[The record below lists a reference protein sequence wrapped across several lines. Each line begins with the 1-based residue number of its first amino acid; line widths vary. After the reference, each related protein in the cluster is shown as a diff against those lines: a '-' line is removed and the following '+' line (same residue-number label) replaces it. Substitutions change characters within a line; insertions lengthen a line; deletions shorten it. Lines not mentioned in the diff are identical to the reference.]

1 MEIKE
6 LIRKDLETVTIIKD
20 LGHPV
25 NEWEIER
32 LKTVN
37 DVLLHSASILS
48 DAQEML
54 QRGYKTEQVNSEI
67 NEAKFFIFKAMQY
80 LELNPLCPFNDLCP
94 IYKKAKTIPILM
106 RR

>member
-1 MEIKE
+1 MEINE
-6 LIRKDLETVTIIKD
+6 LIRKHLETLTVIKEID
-20 LGHPV
+20 HPV

-48 DAQEML
+48 DVQEML
-54 QRGYKTEQVNSEI
+54 QRGYQKEQINSEI

-94 IYKKAKTIPILM
+94 IYKKAKTNPLLM

>member
-20 LGHPV
+20 LDHPV

-48 DAQEML
+48 DAQ
-54 QRGYKTEQVNSEI
+54 
-67 NEAKFFIFKAMQY
+67 
-80 LELNPLCPFNDLCP
+80 
-94 IYKKAKTIPILM
+94 
-106 RR
+106 